1 MFSNSNLSR
10 LWLLI
15 MLLLVAALGY
25 QLTAHKQLP
34 IETNILALLPQND
47 QDPADRKSVV

>member
-1 MFSNSNLSR
+1 
-10 LWLLI
+10 

-47 QDPADRKSVV
+47 QYRDQHEQ